1 MGLYKYLDQ
10 HADEIVKAWLESFA
24 GDYSKDGNRFILGE
38 KDPFNNPIGAMA
50 GEGFSKVFSLMAEK
64 KSPSAEA
71 LREALDPVIRLRAVQ
86 AFIPS
91 EGVAFVFRLKSAV
104 RAVLKKATDAGD
116 ISGEELA
123 LFDDRVDGLALC
135 AFDLYMA
142 CREQIYRLRASE
154 VRTRTLNVLK
164 NKDIL
169 CEVPEVGT
177 EIIPHDVYKNGGFEK
192 PKDDTDRGL

>member
-1 MGLYKYLDQ
+1 MGIFSHLGGHTK
-10 HADEIVKAWLESFA
+10 EIVNAWTESFA
-24 GDYSKDGNRFILGE
+24 ADYSKDGNRFILSE
-38 KDPFNNPIGAMA
+38 KDPFNNPIGSIAKESF
-50 GEGFSKVFSLMAEK
+50 GEVFKLIATKEL
-64 KSPSAEA
+64 PDPAT

-91 EGVAFVFRLKSAV
+91 EGVAFVFRLKGVV
-104 RAVLKKATDAGD
+104 RDVLAKEIKNGEISQKELLHLDTRVDA
-116 ISGEELA
+116 LA
-123 LFDDRVDGLALC
+123 LASFDI
-135 AFDLYMA
+135 YMA